1 MKKQLICFTT
11 AAILALGATV
21 PAMAAGVTATPNDA
35 SVAVDG
41 KGIAIGAYNIGG
53 YNYFKLRDVAAA
65 LNGTG
70 ANFEVGYDAAA
81 KSIALSSKTAYSATG
96 NELKDTAPTAKK
108 TATVS
113 NQKII
118 LDGAEVSMQAY
129 LIDGYNYF
137 QLRELGKNLG
147 FEVAWDNAAKA
158 INMVTSGTPAVPVT
172 PATPKEE
179 VKAETDTEKLQKLI
193 DGMNEFQ
200 RNPLS
205 GTFKGN
211 PGDVVTLNKPLAIIG
226 DGVVLENITLV
237 VNTKEQVRI
246 ENITFEGNQKAETAM
261 IIKNAGDNSIIEIC
275 TFQNYLGDAV
285 VIDQIVDNGK
295 FYFAGNNFIEFGLAE
310 KKVDGAIVLNATK
323 KATAYYELD
332 SNVFKLSKDIADE
345 NKMDVAFKTNDV
357 ANAVEIYS
365 NTKVAFINNTIDK
378 ANTPGTGIDMY
389 SDISSENV
397 LTDYL
402 Y

>member
-1 MKKQLICFTT
+1 MKRRFVCFAT
-11 AAILALGATV
+11 AAILTLGTAV

-41 KGIAIGAYNIGG
+41 KGIAIGAYNISG

-70 ANFEVGYDAAA
+70 ANFEVGYDATA

-118 LDGAEVSMQAY
+118 LDGVEVSMQAY

-158 INMVTSGTPAVPVT
+158 INMVTSGTSATPV
-172 PATPKEE
+172 APKEE
-179 VKAETDTEKLQKLI
+179 VKELTDVEKLQKAI
-193 DGMNEFQ
+193 DGMKAFERLN
-200 RNPLS
+200 LG
-205 GTFKGN
+205 GTYKGN
-211 PGDVVTLNKPLAIIG
+211 PGDVVTLDKPLALIG
-226 DGVVLENITLV
+226 DGTAVLENITLV
-237 VNTKEQVRI
+237 VDTKEQVRI
-246 ENITFEGNQKAETAM
+246 ENITFEGNKKAETAM

-275 TFQNYLGDAV
+275 TVQNYMGDAV

-310 KKVDGAIVLNATK
+310 KKVDGAIALNATK

-332 SNVFKLSKDIADE
+332 SNVFKLSKNIEDE
-345 NKMDVAFKTNDV
+345 SKMDVALMTKDV
-357 ANAVEIYS
+357 ANAVDIYS

-378 ANTPGTGIDMY
+378 ANTPGIGIDMY

>member
-1 MKKQLICFTT
+1 MKRRLVCLTT
-11 AAILALGATV
+11 AAILAIGAAV

-70 ANFEVGYDAAA
+70 ANFEVGYDSAA

-113 NQKII
+113 DQKII
-118 LDGAEVSMQAY
+118 LDGKEVSMQAY

-158 INMVTSGTPAVPVT
+158 INMVTSGTPATPV
-172 PATPKEE
+172 APKEE
-179 VKAETDTEKLQKLI
+179 VKVETDVEKLQKAI
-193 DGMNEFQ
+193 DGMTEYTKNT
-200 RNPLS
+200 LS
-205 GTFKGN
+205 GTYKGN
-211 PGDVVTLNKPLAIIG
+211 PGDVVTLNKPLALIG
-226 DGVVLENITLV
+226 DGTAVLENITLV

-246 ENITFEGNQKAETAM
+246 ENITFEGGKKAETAM
-261 IIKNAGDNSIIEIC
+261 IVKNAGDNSIIECC

-295 FYFAGNNFIEFGLAE
+295 FYFAGNNFVEFGLAE
-310 KKVDGAIVLNATK
+310 KKVDGAIALNATK
-323 KATAYYELD
+323 KAEAYYELD
-332 SNVFKLSKDIADE
+332 CNVFKLSKDIADE
-345 NKMDVAFKTNDV
+345 SKMDVAFMTKDV

-365 NTKVAFINNTIDK
+365 DTKVAFINNTIDK
-378 ANTPGTGIDMY
+378 ANNPYIGIDMY
-389 SDISSENV
+389 SDISDENL

>member
-158 INMVTSGTPAVPVT
+158 INMVTSGTPAAPS
-172 PATPKEE
+172 APKEE
-179 VKAETDTEKLQKLI
+179 VKAETDVEKLQKAI
-193 DGMNEFQ
+193 DSMKPFE
-200 RNPLS
+200 RLS
-205 GTFKGN
+205 VGGTFKGN
-211 PGDVVTLNKPLAIIG
+211 PGDVVTLDKPLALIG
-226 DGVVLENITLV
+226 DGTAVLENITLV
-237 VNTKEQVRI
+237 VNTVDQIRI
-246 ENITFEGNQKAETAM
+246 ENITFEGNKKAETAM
-261 IIKNAGDNSIIEIC
+261 IVKNAGDNSIIEIC